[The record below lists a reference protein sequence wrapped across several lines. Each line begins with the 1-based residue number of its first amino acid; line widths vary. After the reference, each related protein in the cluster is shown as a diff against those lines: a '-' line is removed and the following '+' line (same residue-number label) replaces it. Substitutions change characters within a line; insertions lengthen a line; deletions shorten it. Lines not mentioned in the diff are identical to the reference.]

1 MYDKAADTPPLI
13 IKCVPECNKTQE
25 SCYKTFHR
33 FLFVFDS
40 IPDQYKS
47 QEICDVAVCLYSLS
61 IVYCPNK

>member
-13 IKCVPECNKTQE
+13 IKYVPECNKTQE
-25 SCYKTFHR
+25 SCYKAFHR

-47 QEICDVAVCLYSLS
+47 Q
-61 IVYCPNK
+61 